1 MAFERIFLSKPHFS
15 TEDFN
20 AIEQVLPELNSNEGT
35 DYIELFEN
43 KISRVTSMDHT
54 VVVSS
59 GTAAIHL
66 ALLAIGI
73 KPNDRIIIPTLTFA
87 ATAFPIRYINAIP
100 ILLDSE
106 PSSVNIDPEKIT
118 EFLEKCDKKDY
129 PKAIIAV
136 DLFGRTC
143 NYDKLVK
150 ISEYYKIPLIIDAA
164 EALGSLYRE
173 RPTTTFGVISIL
185 SFNYNKIITTT
196 GGGALVTNNLSYAKR
211 ARVLANQARDN
222 FHWYEHSSV
231 GYNYRMSPVSAALGI
246 SQINQLQEKIDL
258 RRTIRLKYY
267 NNLKGIK
274 GVEIPLDSMVE
285 KSNAWLTVVN
295 FSPEVYLNARE
306 HIRSSLADKKIESR
320 YIWKPLHQQPVFK
333 NSESLLNGSSD
344 NLYENSLC
352 LPSSSNL
359 ESSQI
364 DLICET
370 ISESLV
376 TK

>member
-222 FHWYEHSSV
+222 FHWFEHSSV

>member
-1 MAFERIFLSKPHFS
+1 MTFERIFLSKPHFS

-20 AIEQVLPELNSNEGT
+20 AIEQVLPELNSNKGT

-118 EFLEKCDKKDY
+118 EFLERCDKKDY

-222 FHWYEHSSV
+222 FHWFEHSSV
-231 GYNYRMSPVSAALGI
+231 GYNYRMSPVNAALGI

-274 GVEIPLDSMVE
+274 GVEIPLDSMIE

>member
-1 MAFERIFLSKPHFS
+1 MTFERIFLSKPHFS
-15 TEDFN
+15 TEDFH
-20 AIEQVLPELNSNEGT
+20 AIEQVLPELNSNKGT

-43 KISRVTSMDHT
+43 KISTVTSMDYT

-73 KPNDRIIIPTLTFA
+73 KPNDRIILPSLTFA

-100 ILLDSE
+100 IFLDSE
-106 PSSVNIDPEKIT
+106 PSSANIDPEKIT

-164 EALGSLYRE
+164 ESLGSLYRE

-196 GGGALVTNNLSYAKR
+196 GGGALVTNNLSYAKK

-231 GYNYRMSPVSAALGI
+231 GYNYRMSPVNAALGI
-246 SQINQLQEKIDL
+246 SQLNQLQEKIDL

-267 NNLKGIK
+267 NNLKGIE
-274 GVEIPLDSMVE
+274 GVEIPLDSKLE

-306 HIRSSLADKKIESR
+306 HIRSSLANKNIESR
-320 YIWKPLHQQPVFK
+320 YIWKPLHQQPVFR
-333 NSESLLNGSSD
+333 NSESLVNGSSD
-344 NLYENSLC
+344 KLYENSLC

-364 DLICET
+364 DSICEI
-370 ISESLV
+370 ISESLD

>member
-150 ISEYYKIPLIIDAA
+150 ISEYYTIPLIIDAA

-222 FHWYEHSSV
+222 FHWFEHSSV

>member
-222 FHWYEHSSV
+222 FHWFEHSSV

-344 NLYENSLC
+344 NLYENSL
-352 LPSSSNL
+352 
-359 ESSQI
+359 
-364 DLICET
+364 
-370 ISESLV
+370 
-376 TK
+376 